1 MTTCL
6 PLLGVDWVAGAECGL
21 LISSLQPTHAG
32 LWSAALIG
40 EDLNLTRA
48 CDLSLEVATPT
59 SLR

>member
-1 MTTCL
+1 M

-21 LISSLQPTHAG
+21 LISALQPTHAG

-48 CDLSLEVATPT
+48 CDISLEVATPT
-59 SLR
+59 TLR

>member
-1 MTTCL
+1 MTSCL
-6 PLLGVDWVAGAECGL
+6 PRLGVDWVAGAECGL

-48 CDLSLEVATPT
+48 CDISLEVATPT
-59 SLR
+59 TLR